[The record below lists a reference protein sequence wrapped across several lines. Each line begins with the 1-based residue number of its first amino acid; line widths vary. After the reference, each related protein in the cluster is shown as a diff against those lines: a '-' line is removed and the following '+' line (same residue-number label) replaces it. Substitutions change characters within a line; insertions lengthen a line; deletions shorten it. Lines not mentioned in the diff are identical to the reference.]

1 MHQIRQLLG
10 LAVIANVVA
19 ADTTGLWYHCSPVCC
34 SWISHRCSVS
44 STGLTAVTAESTFSA
59 VNSHFCGFYCAML
72 CMRGTS
78 HGPVSMSVC
87 VCPSVKSRCSTN
99 PRSNLRSTQVKGRT
113 RAKSRVSIETRE
125 LRLSSRECDFPW
137 INIPNIWITLVAGWM
152 LILSANRQCQST
164 EVCNCQRL

>member
-34 SWISHRCSVS
+34 SWISHHCSVS

-87 VCPSVKSRCSTN
+87 LSLCLSVTSQCSTKTAKH
-99 PRSNLRSTQVKGRT
+99 RITQTKPHD
-113 RAKSRVSIETRE
+113 
-125 LRLSSRECDFPW
+125 SSG
-137 INIPNIWITLVAGWM
+137 TLVFLYQRSLQNLTGVTPYGDAKFRQGVSK
-152 LILSANRQCQST
+152 SATFNK
-164 EVCNCQRL
+164 